1 MLDVGSTELLM
12 IIIVAIVVIGP
23 KDLPRA
29 LYKVGQVIGKAK
41 GMARHFRT
49 GLDSMVREVELE
61 EMEKKWKADN
71 ERIMREHAAPAKAAP
86 VAAASAP
93 ADSSEPA
100 PTMQPLAPPASGASV
115 SPPPVSP
122 ASPVDAPNAGPTP
135 QTAPAV
141 PVTEGER

>member
-1 MLDVGSTELLM
+1 MMDIGSTELLM

-41 GMARHFRT
+41 GMTRHFRS
-49 GLDSMVREVELE
+49 GIDAMVREVELE

-71 ERIMREHAAPAKAAP
+71 ERIMREYASVTPTPAPAAAPQ
-86 VAAASAP
+86 P
-93 ADSSEPA
+93 AIEA
-100 PTMQPLAPPASGASV
+100 PASGPAEPAEPRDASIASAAV
-115 SPPPVSP
+115 S
-122 ASPVDAPNAGPTP
+122 APT
-135 QTAPAV
+135 